1 MTRGTD
7 KKSPPKRASFT
18 ARADQR
24 LTDWSSALLGL
35 LGEVPGV
42 PVVVDEDEVPVWP
55 LVPDVPAAPLVES
68 VVPLVALEPMVV
80 LSLLPLVVS
89 VVLQAARATQNAAAN
104 IVFRIAMIV
113 PFISGLKR

>member
-1 MTRGTD
+1 M
-7 KKSPPKRASFT
+7 AS
-18 ARADQR
+18 ADQR
-24 LTDWSSALLGL
+24 LTELSSALLGL

-55 LVPDVPAAPLVES
+55 LVPVAPLVES
-68 VVPLVALEPMVV
+68 VVPLVALEPIVE

-104 IVFRIAMIV
+104 IVFIIAMIF
-113 PFISGLKR
+113 PFVSGLKR